1 MEPQNRL
8 VRKYYKCS
16 RCKVFDDILINP
28 LKKEIYCNRCHLPL
42 KEISE
47 QEFQEKKQKLK
58 ELMKKR
64 NENNYRQNNNPN
76 RINIHIPSS
85 NQNNQRGNNRDQNRN
100 EINEE
105 NRGRGN
111 SSLHYSTL
119 NMNNM
124 EDNKEEERNI
134 NNNRDNNRRNNR
146 NNNININI
154 QHNNNNIN
162 INNQHQGAR
171 VRIIINGNRHRGN
184 DNQNDRRRREHSSE
198 RNNTHSNNF
207 IIHQV
212 MGNMLNPFSHMS
224 NQIIMNNS
232 RHRNPFRIVVQRQ
245 NVSHDI
251 FDPFF
256 SNFGSVFGGAF
267 QDNFSSNFRSNFR
280 GNFVNEILRVIQQNA
295 AENRRRAHPPTSQEN
310 LNKLKQFNMN
320 EKYCKKE
327 KDNIEMPN
335 CSICLEEISMGAKT
349 ILLPCGHM
357 FHSNCI
363 LTWLKKNNTC
373 PLCRFE
379 IK

>member
-1 MEPQNRL
+1 MESQNRL
-8 VRKYYKCS
+8 VRKYVKCS
-16 RCKVFDDILINP
+16 RCKLFDDILINP
-28 LKKEIYCNRCHLPL
+28 LKTDFYCNRCHLPL

-47 QEFQEKKQKLK
+47 QEYKEKKQKLK

-76 RINIHIPSS
+76 RINIHIPPST
-85 NQNNQRGNNRDQNRN
+85 QNNQRGNNRGQNRN
-100 EINEE
+100 ENEE

-124 EDNKEEERNI
+124 DDNREEERNI

-146 NNNININI
+146 NNNNININI
-154 QHNNNNIN
+154 QQNNNNVN
-162 INNQHQGAR
+162 NNQHQGAR
-171 VRIIINGNRHRGN
+171 IHIIINGNRHGGN
-184 DNQNDRRRREHSSE
+184 DNQNNRRRREHSSE
-198 RNNTHSNNF
+198 RNNTHSNNVM
-207 IIHQV
+207 HQV
-212 MGNMLNPFSHMS
+212 IGNMLNPFSHMS

-295 AENRRRAHPPTSQEN
+295 AENRRRAHPPTSKEN
-310 LNKLKQFNMN
+310 LNKLKQFSMN

-335 CSICLEEISMGAKT
+335 CSICLEEIAMGAQT